1 MDKKIIRRCTIFLL
15 IFSFIFYNSSILV
28 DALENKD
35 NQRFKNITINDGLSQ
50 GSVYCILQD
59 KNGYMWFG
67 TNDGLNRY
75 DGYSFTDLKG
85 SDSEVDKIYPGIV
98 GSLIEDNDGFI
109 WAGTSSGLSKID
121 INSLEVERIEVD
133 KKSKDKISNKHIWE
147 LYKDSKGDIW
157 IGTEDGLNRY
167 NNESGEFKKYF
178 NDTEDENSLS
188 DNFVTSI
195 TEDNLG
201 RMWIGT
207 KNGMNIL
214 NKEDGTIKRINKDNT
229 KEFKSNNI
237 VKVYKDYGNN
247 IWIATQDA
255 GIVKYNSV
263 DKKFE
268 DVKQINKDFGYEQYA
283 INSIY
288 EDNESNIWFGSKG
301 GLIKY
306 SKINEK
312 VVKYK
317 NKYYDPES
325 LVNNSV
331 QSVYKDREGL
341 MWIGTYNGI
350 SILNPKEKFDYY
362 KNDPLD
368 SNSISSNSIGGMFED
383 SEGNLWIGTTNDG
396 LNKLDKDTGKI
407 KRYKADPH
415 NENSISSNTVY
426 EITESKN
433 YIWIGTKNGL
443 NRMDKS
449 TGNIKKYFKE
459 ENENSLIS
467 SDIKALYMYEDR
479 YLWIGTR
486 DGLDIFDIKEEKFIN
501 LNNIFINGN
510 TGEVFVRRIFKDSK
524 NNIWIG
530 MGWNGGLI
538 KIDLEK
544 NETKFYKNEKDN
556 LNSISNNA
564 IKGIAEDLDGYIW
577 ITTSEGINK
586 IDTKTDKIKRLSE
599 KDGLINNYAY
609 GILVDENNNLWVS
622 SNGGISKFD
631 QRKNT
636 FSNYTVLDG
645 LQSNE
650 FNGTSEVK
658 TKDGEMFFGG
668 VNGITAFYPRKIKDE
683 YVNNTK
689 VSIGEVK
696 VFNNKEISFSENMN
710 LKHYENS
717 FSIEFFMPS
726 YSKLGSW
733 NYEYKLE
740 GFDKEWRSS
749 NNRNFANYTNLSP
762 GNYTFKVRA
771 RFGIEEVSEVNS
783 FNIKINKPW
792 YKTNL
797 AYLIYFIVI
806 ASIIY
811 LIINRVKILENLV
824 SDRTEKLNNELI
836 EKEKIYKELLKIEKF
851 RNAYLVNLSHELRT
865 PLNVILSSE
874 QLIDKLN
881 SEDKIDK
888 NNLTN
893 YMKIIRKNSKGLLKV
908 INDLID
914 SSKISSGMYVL
925 KYEKVDIVYLVEEI
939 ALSMKTY
946 IEDNGLELIIDPEI
960 EEKEIECSVVDI
972 ERCIINLLSNAV
984 KFTEKGRI
992 YISIKEENNNVE
1004 IIIEDS
1010 GIGISKEQQ
1019 SLIFDRFATL
1029 ETGISSKHCS
1039 SGIGLTLVKDIVELH
1054 KGSITLQSEVG
1065 VGSKFI
1071 IKLPVKKC

>member
-1 MDKKIIRRCTIFLL
+1 
-15 IFSFIFYNSSILV
+15 
-28 DALENKD
+28 
-35 NQRFKNITINDGLSQ
+35 
-50 GSVYCILQD
+50 
-59 KNGYMWFG
+59 
-67 TNDGLNRY
+67 
-75 DGYSFTDLKG
+75 
-85 SDSEVDKIYPGIV
+85 
-98 GSLIEDNDGFI
+98 
-109 WAGTSSGLSKID
+109 
-121 INSLEVERIEVD
+121 
-133 KKSKDKISNKHIWE
+133 
-147 LYKDSKGDIW
+147 
-157 IGTEDGLNRY
+157 
-167 NNESGEFKKYF
+167 
-178 NDTEDENSLS
+178 
-188 DNFVTSI
+188 
-195 TEDNLG
+195 
-201 RMWIGT
+201 
-207 KNGMNIL
+207 
-214 NKEDGTIKRINKDNT
+214 
-229 KEFKSNNI
+229 
-237 VKVYKDYGNN
+237 
-247 IWIATQDA
+247 
-255 GIVKYNSV
+255 
-263 DKKFE
+263 
-268 DVKQINKDFGYEQYA
+268 
-283 INSIY
+283 
-288 EDNESNIWFGSKG
+288 
-301 GLIKY
+301 
-306 SKINEK
+306 
-312 VVKYK
+312 
-317 NKYYDPES
+317 
-325 LVNNSV
+325 
-331 QSVYKDREGL
+331 
-341 MWIGTYNGI
+341 
-350 SILNPKEKFDYY
+350 
-362 KNDPLD
+362 
-368 SNSISSNSIGGMFED
+368 
-383 SEGNLWIGTTNDG
+383 
-396 LNKLDKDTGKI
+396 
-407 KRYKADPH
+407 
-415 NENSISSNTVY
+415 
-426 EITESKN
+426 
-433 YIWIGTKNGL
+433 
-443 NRMDKS
+443 
-449 TGNIKKYFKE
+449 
-459 ENENSLIS
+459 
-467 SDIKALYMYEDR
+467 
-479 YLWIGTR
+479 
-486 DGLDIFDIKEEKFIN
+486 
-501 LNNIFINGN
+501 
-510 TGEVFVRRIFKDSK
+510 
-524 NNIWIG
+524 
-530 MGWNGGLI
+530 
-538 KIDLEK
+538 
-544 NETKFYKNEKDN
+544 
-556 LNSISNNA
+556 
-564 IKGIAEDLDGYIW
+564 
-577 ITTSEGINK
+577 
-586 IDTKTDKIKRLSE
+586 
-599 KDGLINNYAY
+599 
-609 GILVDENNNLWVS
+609 
-622 SNGGISKFD
+622 
-631 QRKNT
+631 
-636 FSNYTVLDG
+636 
-645 LQSNE
+645 
-650 FNGTSEVK
+650 
-658 TKDGEMFFGG
+658 MFFGG

-696 VFNNKEISFSENMN
+696 VFNNKEINFSENMN